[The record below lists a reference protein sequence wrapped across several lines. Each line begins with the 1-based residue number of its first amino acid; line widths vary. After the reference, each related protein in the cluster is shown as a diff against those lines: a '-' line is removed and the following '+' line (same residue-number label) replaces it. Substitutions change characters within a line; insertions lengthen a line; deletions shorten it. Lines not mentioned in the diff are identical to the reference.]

1 MTRRVYLNFSL
12 TFLLGIILGGVGVYY
27 FLWSSGRLAHRGF
40 NRDRAVA
47 HFKKELDLSADQVE
61 KIGAIFDE
69 TSQKVRDLQKQM
81 EPQFQALH
89 LETRGRIRQL
99 LNPDQVKKFDELMR
113 QADERHRR
121 HAPSPPR

>member
-1 MTRRVYLNFSL
+1 MTRRVYFYFSV

-27 FLWSSGRLAHRGF
+27 FLWSTGRLSHRGF

-69 TSQKVRDLQKQM
+69 TSQKVRDLQKQT

-89 LETRGRIRQL
+89 LETRGRIRQV
-99 LNPDQVKKFDELMR
+99 LNPDQVKKFDEMMR
-113 QADERHRR
+113 QSDERHKRR
-121 HAPSPPR
+121 AASPPR